1 MKQGFEELGHQEYSA
16 LQALFSMTTPTRIGL
31 ADTLGLSLL
40 KTSSILTELEKHEF
54 IIKAGKLQN
63 KTGRPSIIYDLNAS
77 RFYSLGVSVDSSS
90 LRIIAVDASK
100 AIIHKEQIPL
110 EEANDPHH
118 YVDILVE
125 QLDTSITRVL
135 SDFKNQGKCI
145 CSITLALAG
154 ITDEEQ
160 GIWLLGL
167 QVGGVRDIPLAEI
180 MQERLGV
187 PVFIEDKA
195 RLLAFYENTNG
206 HGKKAENFI
215 LLYIGLGLGAGI
227 VIGNKLYRGEQGI
240 SGEIG
245 HIAHGNNNYR
255 CSCGNVGCLET
266 VVSKPGIIRV
276 IRERLH
282 EGVISSLQE
291 YTKPGAPE
299 LTIEAILE
307 AANNGDRLAQSTLFD
322 IGEFIGD
329 ACSII
334 IKLFNP
340 SKVIIS
346 GYGAVFKEFF
356 REPVNQVISRK
367 VIPIMTEKYETVYV
381 DYSPY
386 DEAYGA
392 ALFALYR
399 YFGMNVKLLK
409 RQ

>member
-1 MKQGFEELGHQEYSA
+1 MKPVTEELGHQEFNA

-31 ADTLGLSLL
+31 ADIVGLSLL
-40 KTSSILTELEKHEF
+40 KTSSILTELEKNGL
-54 IIKAGKLQN
+54 IIKAGKLQI
-63 KTGRPSIIYDLNAS
+63 KTGRPSILYDLNPS
-77 RFYSLGVSVDSSS
+77 RFYSLGVSVDSAS
-90 LRIIAVDASK
+90 LRIIGIDASK
-100 AIIHKEQIPL
+100 TIIYKEQIPL
-110 EEANDPHH
+110 EEAHDPHH

-125 QLDTSITRVL
+125 HLDTSISRVL
-135 SDFKNQGKCI
+135 SEFEKQGRCI

-154 ITDEEQ
+154 ITDEER

-180 MQERLGV
+180 MEQRLKV
-187 PVFIEDKA
+187 PLFIEDKA
-195 RLLAFYENTNG
+195 RLLAFYENIKG
-206 HGKKAENFI
+206 HGKDAENFV

-227 VIGNKLYRGEQGI
+227 VVGNNLYRGEQGI

-307 AANNGDRLAQSTLFD
+307 AANSGDRLAQSTLFD

-367 VIPIMTEKYETVYV
+367 VIPIMTEQYETVYV

-399 YFGMNVKLLK
+399 YLGMKTKQLK
-409 RQ
+409 